1 MNALPNR
8 LPPRISYRDLP
19 SAPDPDDP
27 ELVTL
32 MGVVSRLPEEGRME
46 MLRGMLLSALAF
58 DRTGDPEFLS
68 SHAEAALVTMR
79 IRRDPEDEKALNAA
93 RYLQPAAPGHTVDVE
108 EMLARRGL

>member
-8 LPPRISYRDLP
+8 LPPRTNYLDLTGLP
-19 SAPDPDDP
+19 DLDDPD
-27 ELVTL
+27 LVAM
-32 MGVVSRLPEEGRME
+32 MGTVSRLAEEGRME
-46 MLRGMLLSALAF
+46 MLRGMLRTALAF